1 MKVKILSSLVLLLS
15 ILGLSTLATPT
26 SAAPVVGFRAG
37 NIIDDAIFTNKSSM
51 TPTQIQQFLESQ
63 VPVCDTFGQEPS
75 EFGGGTRAQWAA
87 ARGYSPPFTCLKDF
101 SEGGKSAAQI
111 IYDVAQQFSI
121 NPQVLIVLLQKEQ
134 SLITDEWPIPQS
146 SQYKTATGYGCPDTA
161 PCDAEYFGLTNQ
173 LTWSGRMFRAIMDA
187 SPTWYTPYVLGN
199 NYIQYNPNESCGG
212 SNVFIENRATQA
224 LYNYTPYQPSQ
235 EALNA
240 GWGQVDCGA
249 YGNRNFYL
257 YFTSWFGPSNGFIY
271 RTVEDGRMYILGNNN
286 DYYYIPNAD
295 QLRNYG
301 FGFKVRS
308 FVNINT
314 TALSSYT
321 NAGDLTSLVRFGG
334 SQDVYLIDNGNRYY
348 VNFATYNALGS
359 PVVRTLPG
367 NYFDMLYPAQNLSSV
382 IRIYG
387 DTTLYSLQQGKRRH
401 IGGPSVYTNDGYSSI
416 PITSLGSYTVNSIEK
431 GAPILMAGTVTLA
444 SDTNVY
450 SAVNSDRTTRQPIT
464 TELGKS
470 IKISPYVDTSTFI
483 NLIPESGS
491 PINHLVRDSSNNLYL
506 VDGTSKYSL
515 SASQLTSLGRT
526 ADDFVLADASFL
538 SRLTTRV
545 PRSEIVLLRI
555 NSGPTVYE
563 VRSGEIYKINS
574 LTDFNTLNHNFNN
587 VIDVSQST
595 VDSIMTNNNRS
606 VIVVGTLFRIG
617 SDPRV
622 YLRSTGTNY
631 HLIPTADIFNDY
643 GFSFSSVQTVSANS
657 TSVLTPSSPLD
668 GVAQAPDGSYWLI
681 SKGVRHW
688 ISPELSSQYRS
699 SVNSY
704 IPLTS
709 TKLNSMKVGAN
720 ATRYIRVDNNNP
732 VFYVEN
738 GTKRPVTSP
747 AAFAASGGTS
757 WSQVVSTS
765 KTFADSLQTGPS
777 L

>member
-1 MKVKILSSLVLLLS
+1 MKTKTLLS
-15 ILGLSTLATPT
+15 AALLFSVLALSIVTTPT
-26 SAAPVVGFRAG
+26 SAAPIVGFRAG

-51 TPTQIQQFLESQ
+51 SPTQIQQFLESQ

-101 SEGGKSAAQI
+101 SEGGKTASQI

-146 SQYKTATGYGCPDTA
+146 SQYRTATGYGCPDTA

-199 NYIQYNPNESCGG
+199 NYIQYNPNASCGG

-235 EALNA
+235 AALDA

-301 FGFKVRS
+301 FGYKVRS

-314 TALSSYT
+314 AALSSYA
-321 NAGDLTSLVRFGG
+321 NAGDLTSLVRFGS
-334 SQDVYLIDNGNRYY
+334 SQDVYLVDNGNRYY
-348 VNFATYNALGS
+348 VNFNTYTALGS
-359 PVVRTLPG
+359 PAVRTLPG

-401 IGGPSVYTNDGYSSI
+401 IGGPSVYNNDGFSSI

-431 GAPILMAGTVTLA
+431 GAPILSAGTVMLT

-450 SAVNSDRTTRQPIT
+450 SAVNSDRTTQQPIDT
-464 TELGKS
+464 SLGRS
-470 IKISPYVDTSTFI
+470 IKLAPYIDKSNFI
-483 NLIPESGS
+483 NLLTPSGS
-491 PINHLVRDSSNNLYL
+491 AMSHLVRDSSNNLYL

-515 SASQLTSLGRT
+515 SASQLASLGKT
-526 ADDFVLADASFL
+526 ADSFVLADASFL

-545 PRSEIVLLRI
+545 ARSEMILVRI
-555 NSGPTVYE
+555 NSGPAVYE
-563 VRSGEIYKINS
+563 VRSGELYRINS
-574 LTDFNTLNHNFNN
+574 LTDFNALNHSFNN
-587 VIDVSQST
+587 VIDVSQAT
-595 VDSIMTNNNRS
+595 VDSLLTNNNRS
-606 VIVVGTLFRIG
+606 VIVAGTLFRIG
-617 SDPRV
+617 SDSRV

-631 HLIPTADIFNDY
+631 HPIPTADIFNEY
-643 GFSFSSVQTVSANS
+643 GFSFSSVQTVSS
-657 TSVLTPSSPLD
+657 SSISVLTPSNPLD
-668 GVAQAPDGSYWLI
+668 GVAQAQDGSYWLI
-681 SKGVRHW
+681 SRGTRHW
-688 ISPELSSQYRS
+688 ISPELSSQYRTN
-699 SVNSY
+699 VNSF
-704 IPLTS
+704 IPLTN
-709 TKLNSMKVGAN
+709 TRLNSMRVGAN
-720 ATRYIRVDNNNP
+720 ATRYIRIDNNDP

-738 GTKRPVTSP
+738 GIKRPVSSP
-747 AAFAASGGTS
+747 AAFAGSGGTS
-757 WSQVVSTS
+757 WAQVISTS
-765 KTFADSLQTGPS
+765 KTFAESLQTGPS